1 MILFL
6 LIQTYHPSS
15 LSLVQDNVSF
25 FKTYDRIY
33 DTSISSLSS
42 NKKNDYVNHLFFH
55 FDFIDF

>member
-15 LSLVQDNVSF
+15 LSLVKDNVSF

-42 NKKNDYVNHLFFH
+42 NKKNDYVNHFFS
-55 FDFIDF
+55 F